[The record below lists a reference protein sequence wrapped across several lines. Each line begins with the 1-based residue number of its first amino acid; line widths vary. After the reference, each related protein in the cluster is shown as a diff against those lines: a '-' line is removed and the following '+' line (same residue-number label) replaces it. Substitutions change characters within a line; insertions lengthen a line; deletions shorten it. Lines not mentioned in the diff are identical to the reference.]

1 MPDVRSRLEELIDFC
16 HEVGYRHLGLVFCCQ
31 LEREAHELA
40 RILKRHFTVETA
52 CCRLCPSGSGQ
63 LARRRVTPGEKR
75 IFALQELIAYLNCS
89 PVELHVDTG
98 LCAGPDIVLQKHSP
112 VPVTTLAVRDP
123 LLGHDPL
130 GALNSPAWR
139 QKFGLK

>member
-16 HEVGYRHLGLVFCCQ
+16 HEVGYRHLGLIFCYQ
-31 LEREAHELA
+31 LGREAHELT
-40 RILKRHFTVETA
+40 RILQRYFIVDTA
-52 CCRLCPSGSGQ
+52 CCCICLSGAGQ
-63 LARRRVTPGEKR
+63 VARCHPAAGGKR
-75 IFALQELIAYLNCS
+75 IYTLQELTGHLNRS

-112 VPVTTLAVRDP
+112 APVTTLAVRDP

>member
-1 MPDVRSRLEELIDFC
+1 MPNIRSRLEELIDFC
-16 HEVGYRHLGLVFCCQ
+16 RESGYRRLGLIFCYQ
-31 LEREAHELA
+31 LGREAHELS
-40 RILKRHFTVETA
+40 RILKRHFTVDTA
-52 CCRLCPSGSGQ
+52 CCYICPPASGQ
-63 LARRRVTPGEKR
+63 LARFHLAAGEQK
-75 IFALQELIAYLNCS
+75 IYTIQELTAYSNRS

-98 LCAGPDIVLQKHSP
+98 LCTGPDIVLQKHSP
-112 VPVTTLAVRDP
+112 APVTTLAVRDP